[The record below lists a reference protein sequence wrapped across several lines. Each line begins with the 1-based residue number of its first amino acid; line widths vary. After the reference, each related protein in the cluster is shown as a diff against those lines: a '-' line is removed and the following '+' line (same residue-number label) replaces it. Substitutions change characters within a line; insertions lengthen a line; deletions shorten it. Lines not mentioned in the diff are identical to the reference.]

1 MIGRSPLP
9 QAWLLA
15 WPLLAAAA
23 VGGPSAP
30 VALLYGIA
38 AAFQQ
43 DLGCVIGAAIFF
55 ALISGSVVFA
65 AQLTPCTSA
74 AGIPCSH

>member
-1 MIGRSPLP
+1 MSETPTP
-9 QAWLLA
+9 ADQ
-15 WPLLAAAA
+15 PPEP
-23 VGGPSAP
+23 VPGGPSAP

-55 ALISGSVVFA
+55 ALIIGSVVFA